1 LGGALW
7 ALAHLAANGDLP
19 SLLLFGGMAILA
31 LDGIPAID
39 AKRVAHLGEA

>member
-1 LGGALW
+1 MGTLW
-7 ALAHLAANGDLP
+7 ALAYLAVNGGLP

-31 LDGIPAID
+31 LDGMPAID